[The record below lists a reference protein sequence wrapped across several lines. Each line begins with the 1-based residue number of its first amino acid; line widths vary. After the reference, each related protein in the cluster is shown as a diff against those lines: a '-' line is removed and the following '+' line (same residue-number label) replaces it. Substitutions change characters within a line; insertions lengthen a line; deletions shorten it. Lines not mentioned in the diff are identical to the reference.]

1 MPAPRLSRSSRTFFF
16 LEDTFN
22 EATCLISTSDI
33 VITYVLT
40 YMYID
45 RVNRTI
51 FRLQAN
57 KCDIEKSTST
67 MYMDVWII
75 ITSTIDTTI
84 ATHTIMEEMMVS
96 FDSVKSARCMLLIVG
111 STTLLSISMAILL
124 LVFLK

>member
-1 MPAPRLSRSSRTFFF
+1 
-16 LEDTFN
+16 
-22 EATCLISTSDI
+22 
-33 VITYVLT
+33 
-40 YMYID
+40 MYID